1 LLDGC
6 LKPLNQPNDTNWLN
20 IVPTLDNIFEEL
32 EPSVKDELVHQLCLK
47 LNIDVDYDKNILLL
61 KRFFAD
67 IDHDGVCINN
77 NISRHM
83 FKLLSL
89 IYNAYDIVWAKD
101 AKATFAKSKEI
112 KRQFDAMK
120 QSMPADSTPAEVMKE
135 VNKLIFKNAK
145 AASLSTDEP
154 VIVSD
159 DVIMTTND
167 DESSS
172 HPSSTDEPVIVGDYV
187 IMTTNDDE
195 TPKPMRALLCR
206 MYQRNV
212 LWSLGGYGKYL
223 TAKIAMVGSF
233 AVCTGVQ
240 TAVLTSAHKNG
251 VGSRPNYSML
261 VKMMVQETLGVD
273 TIFIDIFPGTH
284 NCKALDKRMPT
295 DLACQG
301 AECATDIVN
310 VGLAVIAFGG
320 LAQEALRNAVM
331 QTKATIKITNVPHPC
346 QTSAFKCTNDVAVG
360 FAKRYHVHFPSD
372 VGSFEGFVYGH
383 GLNPDTADFGV
394 GGVLGVIFCKRH
406 LEKVS
411 GKMCEN
417 VHISAS
423 SFCFGLGIQND
434 IQAAAYLT
442 SFGFGHHPVPSCT
455 LLYIILHAI
464 KGGTKGGS
472 CGGLNDYRVVEAQ
485 TELDIL
491 LDATAVDKV
500 AIKAARK
507 KLEDAIELRDITSK
521 AKSKSG
527 SCGGLNDP
535 RVVKAQAKVEKLLD
549 ATVIDK
555 DAIKAAMKEL
565 VAAVAKKENTRE
577 GKSDGGK
584 YIHSKRSYSLFHSQ
598 QQFLTMS
605 ICCDFIISCTKGKTK
620 AEESFDVLNGCFL
633 QSERKG
639 ADFKV
644 RLQ

>member
-1 LLDGC
+1 MLDGC

-212 LWSLGGYGKYL
+212 
-223 TAKIAMVGSF
+223 VG
-233 AVCTGVQ
+233 T
-240 TAVLTSAHKNG
+240 
-251 VGSRPNYSML
+251 
-261 VKMMVQETLGVD
+261 
-273 TIFIDIFPGTH
+273 
-284 NCKALDKRMPT
+284 
-295 DLACQG
+295 
-301 AECATDIVN
+301 
-310 VGLAVIAFGG
+310 
-320 LAQEALRNAVM
+320 
-331 QTKATIKITNVPHPC
+331 
-346 QTSAFKCTNDVAVG
+346 
-360 FAKRYHVHFPSD
+360 
-372 VGSFEGFVYGH
+372 
-383 GLNPDTADFGV
+383 
-394 GGVLGVIFCKRH
+394 
-406 LEKVS
+406 
-411 GKMCEN
+411 
-417 VHISAS
+417 
-423 SFCFGLGIQND
+423 
-434 IQAAAYLT
+434 
-442 SFGFGHHPVPSCT
+442 
-455 LLYIILHAI
+455 
-464 KGGTKGGS
+464 
-472 CGGLNDYRVVEAQ
+472 
-485 TELDIL
+485 
-491 LDATAVDKV
+491 
-500 AIKAARK
+500 
-507 KLEDAIELRDITSK
+507 
-521 AKSKSG
+521 
-527 SCGGLNDP
+527 
-535 RVVKAQAKVEKLLD
+535 
-549 ATVIDK
+549 
-555 DAIKAAMKEL
+555 
-565 VAAVAKKENTRE
+565 
-577 GKSDGGK
+577 
-584 YIHSKRSYSLFHSQ
+584 
-598 QQFLTMS
+598 
-605 ICCDFIISCTKGKTK
+605 
-620 AEESFDVLNGCFL
+620 
-633 QSERKG
+633 
-639 ADFKV
+639 
-644 RLQ
+644 